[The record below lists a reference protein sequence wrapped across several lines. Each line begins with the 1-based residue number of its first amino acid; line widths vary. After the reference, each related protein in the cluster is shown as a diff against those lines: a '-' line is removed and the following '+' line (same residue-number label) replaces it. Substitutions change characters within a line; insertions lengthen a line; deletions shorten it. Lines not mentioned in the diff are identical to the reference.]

1 MEIQKYIDSGD
12 INHEDLVFYLL
23 DNYYI
28 INILEAFVKHLDH
41 NPEHTDY
48 KVFKAAL
55 EIELIFGGGGK

>member
-12 INHEDLVFYLL
+12 IDHEDLVLYLL
-23 DNYYI
+23 DNYDT